1 MLEPPSTPDRAVLLV
16 EDDRDVRASTTDTL
30 EDEGFA
36 VVGAETVDEG
46 LDRLR
51 QGMSPAV
58 ILLDLMMP
66 VRNGWDFRREQLA
79 DPALRHI
86 PVVIIT
92 ASGIGVESIRK
103 DMGDVELVAKPYSSQ
118 SLVQAIG
125 RALASRASE

>member
-16 EDDRDVRASTTDTL
+16 EDDRDVRASTTESL

-46 LDRLR
+46 LERLR

-79 DPALRHI
+79 DPVLRHI

>member
-16 EDDRDVRASTTDTL
+16 EDDRDVRASTTESL

-36 VVGAETVDEG
+36 VVEAETVDEG
-46 LDRLR
+46 LERLR

>member
-16 EDDRDVRASTTDTL
+16 EDDRDVRASTTESL

>member
-16 EDDRDVRASTTDTL
+16 EDDRDVRASTTESL

-46 LDRLR
+46 LERLR

-92 ASGIGVESIRK
+92 ASGIGVESIRR
-103 DMGDVELVAKPYSSQ
+103 DMGEVELVAKPYSSQ